1 MLFEDT
7 SILSAMF
14 EDSEE
19 YRSRKFTPFV
29 PPDLTISDIR
39 KAIPAELHKK
49 STAKGLWIGARS
61 IICVAAF
68 YYLGTTIDSVTP
80 VIASSLRLGPTFTNI
95 LRSSLWVSYWFW
107 QGIGMAG
114 LWCFGH
120 EAGHGTISDHNWLN
134 NTLGYILHT
143 ALFTPYFAWRSTHRA
158 HHKAVGSMERDE
170 NYVPALRSQLG
181 LPPAADP
188 MDSEERPES
197 AKQGLDYHE
206 VFEDTPIYTLGMM
219 LVMQLFGL
227 QMYFV
232 ANTMGSPSYPPGTN
246 HFSPTSPLF
255 KRNERLGIL
264 ASDVGLVLMG
274 YLLWIYTGH
283 VGWATMVKFYFIPYL
298 LSNHWIVLITFLHH
312 CDPTLPH
319 YRKKEWTFVRGAI
332 GTVDRP
338 IMGWIGRFFFHN
350 VSHDHVAHHLFSS
363 IPFYNQ
369 PEVTKHLK
377 NVLNEHYNYDPTPCF
392 RALYRSFT
400 ECAFVEDEG
409 DIIFY
414 KNRKGQAVRYL
425 QADAES
431 GEAHTPMRLNF

>member
-1 MLFEDT
+1 
-7 SILSAMF
+7 MF

-19 YRSRKFTPFV
+19 YLSKRFTPFV
-29 PPDLTISDIR
+29 PPDFTIGALR

-49 STAKGLWIGARS
+49 SVVKGLWIGARNVFL
-61 IICVAAF
+61 VAAF
-68 YYLGTTIDSVTP
+68 YYLGSCIESVTP
-80 VIASSLRLGPTFTNI
+80 VIAASLPFGPFSTT
-95 LRSSLWVSYWFW
+95 LVRWALWATYWFW
-107 QGIGMAG
+107 QGVGMAG

-120 EAGHGTISDHNWLN
+120 ECGHGTISDQAWLN
-134 NTLGYILHT
+134 NSLGYILHT
-143 ALFTPYFAWRSTHRA
+143 SLFTPYFAWRATHRA

-181 LPPAADP
+181 LKSGDAK
-188 MDSEERPES
+188 EET
-197 AKQGLDYHE
+197 KQGLDYHE
-206 VFEDTPIYTLGMM
+206 VFEDTPLYTLGTM
-219 LVMQLFGL
+219 LIMQLLGL
-227 QMYFV
+227 QMYFA
-232 ANTMGSPSYPPGTN
+232 ANTMGSPSYPKGTN

-255 KRNERLGIL
+255 KRNERLAIL
-264 ASDVGLVLMG
+264 ASDIGLAAMG
-274 YLLWIYTGH
+274 YLMWVYTAN
-283 VGWATMVKFYFIPYL
+283 VGVAAMLKLYFVPYL

-319 YRKKEWTFVRGAI
+319 YRKKEWTFVRGAV

-369 PEVTKHLK
+369 PLVTEHLK
-377 NVLNEHYNYDPTPCF
+377 AVLGEHYNYDPTPCF

-414 KNRKGQAVRYL
+414 KNKKGESVRFL
-425 QADAES
+425 QTEV
-431 GEAHTPMRLNF
+431 E